1 MLARDQARM
10 GEIRVWLHD
19 PADVRDHRRPVLT
32 LHRSPARAPPL
43 PPVQGPALI
52 PAAVPS
58 LPADARLDL
67 LQRGLVIATSKG
79 AG

>member
-1 MLARDQARM
+1 MLAKDQARM
-10 GEIRVWLHD
+10 GEIWVWLHD
-19 PADVRDHRRPVLT
+19 TEDVRDHRRPMLT
-32 LHRSPARAPPL
+32 LHRSPVLIPPL

-58 LPADARLDL
+58 LSADARLDPS
-67 LQRGLVIATSKG
+67 QKGLVIATSKG